1 MKAKKI
7 GIIGKKL
14 GMTQL
19 YDENGRIT
27 PVTVVDFS
35 DMKVMGKRDID
46 RDGYSAVILGYDFR
60 EVLKKGEKR
69 EKARF
74 VREIRLDD
82 VSVFDDDKFG
92 PAWEGISKVDVT
104 GIMKGRGFAG
114 AMKRHNFHGGP
125 ASHGSKT
132 HRRVGS
138 IGQCTFPAK
147 VFKGKKMPG
156 HMGNT
161 KVTVLN
167 QKLVRFDAEKRL
179 LFIRGQIPGS
189 KGRYVIVRDAIKG

>member
-35 DMKVMGKRDID
+35 DMKIMGYRTID
-46 RDGYSAVILGYDFR
+46 RDGYNAVILGYDFR

-82 VSVFDDDKFG
+82 VSVFDESNFG
-92 PAWEGISKVDVT
+92 AAWESVNKVDVT

-114 AMKRHNFHGGP
+114 AMKRHNFSGGP
-125 ASHGSKT
+125 ATHGSKT

-138 IGQCTFPAK
+138 IGQCTYPAK

-156 HMGNT
+156 HMGDT
-161 KVTVLN
+161 KVTTLN
-167 QKLVRFDAEKRL
+167 QKLVRFDSEKRL
-179 LFIRGQIPGS
+179 LFIRGAIPGS